1 MVDEIVG
8 VNVDGTHKVNAEAPS
23 MGHIPVVVV
32 GGGQAGLST
41 SHYLKKKGIAHVV
54 LERHRIGHAWR
65 NDRWDSFCLVTPNW
79 QCALPDFAYTGNDP
93 DGFMLKEEIV
103 AYVEA
108 FAKMVDPPIHE
119 GVTVTKVQ
127 RGADGLFRV
136 SSTMGEW
143 TSDHVVM
150 AISGYHVPAI
160 PRVGE
165 RFPLDLFQLHSQSY
179 KNPDQVPEGEVLV
192 VGTGQSGCQI
202 AEDLHLVGRKVHVA
216 VGDAPRSPRKYRG
229 KDAIRWLDEMG
240 YYETTVDTHPLGVEV
255 RKKANHYF
263 TGRDGGHEIDLRQFA
278 AEGMKLYGM
287 LDKVDGDL
295 VTFRPDLAANLDAAD
310 KVYLRIREMIDDH
323 ITKAGIDAPE
333 ADPYTPPW
341 TVTEEPRALSLRES
355 NINAVIWSTGFRAD
369 FSMIDIPVFNGAGYP
384 AHHRGVTTVPGLYFL
399 GFGWLWTWGSGR
411 FSGLA
416 QDAEYVVE
424 AIAKRFWSADL
435 SSAPQQK
442 VA

>member
-1 MVDEIVG
+1 MVDEIVDVVVAG
-8 VNVDGTHKVNAEAPS
+8 TRKVDADASS

-41 SHYLKKKGIAHVV
+41 SYYLKKKGIAHVV

-79 QCALPDFAYTGNDP
+79 QCTLPDFPYKGDDP
-93 DGFMLKEEIV
+93 DGFMLKDEIV

-119 GVTVTKVQ
+119 GVTVTKV
-127 RGADGLFRV
+127 RRDADGVFRV

-143 TSDHVVM
+143 TADHVVM

-165 RFPLDLFQLHSQSY
+165 RFPLDLFQLHSQNY
-179 KNPDQVPEGEVLV
+179 RNPDQIPAGEVLV

-202 AEDLHLVGRKVHVA
+202 AEDLHLVGRKVHLA

-229 KDAIRWLDEMG
+229 KDSIRWLDEMG
-240 YYETTVDTHPLGVEV
+240 YYETTVETHPLGEDV
-255 RKKANHYF
+255 RRKANHYF
-263 TGRDGGHEIDLRQFA
+263 SGRGGGREIDLRQFA

-287 LDKVDGDL
+287 LDQVVGD
-295 VTFRPDLAANLDAAD
+295 VVRFRPDLAANLDAAD
-310 KVYLRIREMIDDH
+310 KVFLRIRKMIDDY
-323 ITKAGIDAPE
+323 IAKAGIDAPP
-333 ADPYTPPW
+333 APPYTPPW
-341 TVTEEPRALSLRES
+341 TVEEEPRELNLRAS
-355 NINAVIWSTGFRAD
+355 NITAVIWSTGFRAD
-369 FSMIDIPVFNGAGYP
+369 FSMVDVPVFNGSGYP
-384 AHHRGVTTVPGLYFL
+384 SHHRGVTAVPGLYVL
-399 GFGWLWTWGSGR
+399 GLGWLWTWGSGR
-411 FSGLA
+411 FSGIA
-416 QDAEYVVE
+416 QDAEHVVE
-424 AIAKRFWSADL
+424 TIAKAFWSANL
-435 SSAPQQK
+435 AGAPQQR